1 MEWLLSVLRS
11 ILPFSWTEYD
21 FMLYALLAVVL
32 ITPLFGLVGTMV
44 VNNRLSF
51 FSDALGHSALTGI
64 AIGVLLGIQNYIL
77 SMLLFAVLFALS
89 ISEVK
94 NSQVSSPDT
103 IIGVFSST
111 AMALGIVLL
120 SKGGGFSKFSSFL
133 IGDILSIQPGNI
145 TLLAVLLVCVLAVW
159 AFLYNR
165 LILVSL
171 NPSLAASRGIPVRA
185 IERLFILIVAVIV
198 TVSIQ
203 WVGILIINSLLVLP
217 AASARNVAHGAK
229 SNALIAVLFSVVS
242 GVSGLILSYY
252 LDSSAGG
259 TIVLVSAVIFI
270 VTFVFHQFGRRGMA
284 NRI

>member
-1 MEWLLSVLRS
+1 MEWLLSFLRT
-11 ILPFSWTEYD
+11 ILPFAWTDYD

-145 TLLAVLLVCVLAVW
+145 IMLAILLLCVLAAW
-159 AFLYNR
+159 ALLYNR

-171 NPSLAASRGIPVRA
+171 NPSLAASRGIPVRM

-270 VTFVFHQFGRRGMA
+270 VTFLIHQFGRRGMA
-284 NRI
+284 SRI